1 MTDYILILLAVACC
15 AMQFASMKIYQSSVR
30 QTTVTALTLLIV
42 SNLAATL
49 VYLFVGG
56 FSVRFSWFS
65 FFWICVKAIITIPYF
80 LLGIKSLSLGSLAI
94 YSMFMMLGGMILP
107 FLYGVIFLNE
117 GLSIWKIVGL
127 ILLTGFIVLQATAQG
142 RADEEKKVEG
152 KKNAYFFFII
162 CLLIFL
168 LNGAT
173 SIVSKAHQVGEH
185 AVDEISFT
193 VSSSLLTV
201 ALSALILGCS
211 LRKRDKAEKLGQ
223 IKSAFSW
230 KPFLGMIAVGV
241 ISCTGNFLLLKAAS
255 NVPASIQ
262 FPLVSGGV
270 IVLSAIVSVCI
281 FKEKLSKKE
290 WISIA
295 GAFLSTFLFAI

>member
-1 MTDYILILLAVACC
+1 MIDYILILAAVMCC
-15 AMQFASMKIYQSSVR
+15 AMQFASMKIYQSNVR
-30 QTTVTALTLLIV
+30 QTTVTAITLLIV
-42 SNLAATL
+42 SNLAAML
-49 VYLFVGG
+49 VYLVVGG
-56 FSVRFSWFS
+56 FSVHFSWFS
-65 FFWICVKAIITIPYF
+65 FFWICVKAIVTIPYF
-80 LLGIKSLSLGSLAI
+80 VLGVKSLSLGSLAI

-107 FLYGVIFLNE
+107 FLYGVIFLDE
-117 GLSIWKIVGL
+117 ELSLWKIVGV
-127 ILLTGFIVLQATAQG
+127 ILLTGFIVLQATSQG
-142 RADEEKKVEG
+142 KDGQEKKVDG
-152 KKNAYFFFII
+152 KQNTYFFFII

-173 SIVSKAHQVGEH
+173 SIISKAHQVGKN

-193 VSSSLLTV
+193 VMSSFLTV
-201 ALSALILGCS
+201 ALSALILGGLLC
-211 LRKRDKAEKLGQ
+211 KRDRMEKLGQ

-295 GAFLSTFLFAI
+295 GAFLSTFLFAM